1 MKHDIQIVCENMA
14 INYIK
19 SIGKKWE
26 NTPKLKMIKFV

>member
-19 SIGKKWE
+19 SIGKKMRE
-26 NTPKLKMIKFV
+26 CTKIKND